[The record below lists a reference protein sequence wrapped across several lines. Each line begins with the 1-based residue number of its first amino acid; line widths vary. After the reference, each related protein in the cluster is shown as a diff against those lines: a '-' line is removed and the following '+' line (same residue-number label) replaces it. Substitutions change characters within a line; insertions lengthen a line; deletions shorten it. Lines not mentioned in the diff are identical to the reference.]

1 MPTPRRPRRPG
12 VIGHRGLE
20 RRRIGSVNDVPVVH
34 PADVFVDVATA
45 PARARWSLED
55 VVALG
60 DALMNWGEPWGE
72 ELAEVATAYRGRRG
86 CAHLRAALAM
96 VRPGAESAMES
107 QARVRFVRAG
117 LPEPEL
123 NQNIVTDGGLW
134 LARVD
139 MLWRAA
145 RVIVEYA
152 GDGHR
157 ERRQWRADI
166 ERVRRLEAAG
176 YRVVRVTIDD
186 LSDPVRFAAL
196 VGLLRVLVAPDA
208 SGRAQRQAS

>member
-86 CAHLRAALAM
+86 CACLLYTSDAAD
-96 VRPGAESAMES
+96 E
-107 QARVRFVRAG
+107 
-117 LPEPEL
+117 
-123 NQNIVTDGGLW
+123 
-134 LARVD
+134 
-139 MLWRAA
+139 
-145 RVIVEYA
+145 
-152 GDGHR
+152 
-157 ERRQWRADI
+157 
-166 ERVRRLEAAG
+166 
-176 YRVVRVTIDD
+176 
-186 LSDPVRFAAL
+186 
-196 VGLLRVLVAPDA
+196 
-208 SGRAQRQAS
+208 